1 MREPGLRPARLPSPV
16 APFPVK
22 SLVYIASTGYSGS
35 TLLESILGTNEGCLN
50 LGEICKLRFW
60 PVCSCGAKVADC
72 NFWTGLEKQLQN
84 RPDGAGSRLQDWH
97 VQIKRSRSGI
107 AKLLHD
113 AFIVAGC
120 PGTLELFKALSREI
134 RDFSDGSRRALTLF
148 ETAARHT
155 GARVIVDS
163 SKDPVLLKHLYAL
176 APERLRLIHLVRD
189 PRAVAH
195 SFVKNFARDGV
206 TYGSED
212 SQQAPSASQAAEY
225 WRSRNVNIERTAWRI
240 PSHQQLLIRYEDLC
254 LEREASAEALS
265 EFLGEEIRIPETLRL
280 RQQHTLAGNPM
291 RLTQDHIEVRLNQEW
306 NSRLSAQDEAVIL
319 KATGALARRYGYSL

>member
-1 MREPGLRPARLPSPV
+1 
-16 APFPVK
+16 
-22 SLVYIASTGYSGS
+22 
-35 TLLESILGTNEGCLN
+35 
-50 LGEICKLRFW
+50 
-60 PVCSCGAKVADC
+60 
-72 NFWTGLEKQLQN
+72 
-84 RPDGAGSRLQDWH
+84 
-97 VQIKRSRSGI
+97 
-107 AKLLHD
+107 
-113 AFIVAGC
+113 
-120 PGTLELFKALSREI
+120 
-134 RDFSDGSRRALTLF
+134 
-148 ETAARHT
+148 
-155 GARVIVDS
+155 
-163 SKDPVLLKHLYAL
+163 
-176 APERLRLIHLVRD
+176 VRD

-254 LEREASAEALS
+254 LEREASAETLS

>member
-1 MREPGLRPARLPSPV
+1 M
-16 APFPVK
+16 K

-35 TLLESILGTNEGCLN
+35 TLLESILGTNDGCLN

-60 PVCSCGAKVADC
+60 PVCSCGAQVADC
-72 NFWTGLEKQLQN
+72 SFWTTLEKRLQD
-84 RPDGAGSRLQDWH
+84 RPDGTGSRLQDWH
-97 VQIKRSRSGI
+97 VQIKRARSGI

-120 PGTLELFKALSREI
+120 PGTLEAFKALSQEI
-134 RDFSDGSRRALTLF
+134 RAFSDGSRRALRLF
-148 ETAARHT
+148 ETAAQHT
-155 GARVIVDS
+155 GARIIVDS

-176 APERLRLIHLVRD
+176 EPKRLRVIHLVRD

-206 TYGSED
+206 TYPSEGS
-212 SQQAPSASQAAEY
+212 SQAPSASEASDF
-225 WRSRNVNIERTAWRI
+225 WRSRNLNIERTAWRI
-240 PSHQQLLIRYEDLC
+240 PARQQLLIRYEDLC
-254 LEREASAEALS
+254 LEREASAARLS

-306 NSRLSAQDEAVIL
+306 TSRLSPQDEAVIL
-319 KATGALARRYGYSL
+319 KVTGTLARRYGYSL

>member
-1 MREPGLRPARLPSPV
+1 M
-16 APFPVK
+16 K

-35 TLLESILGTNEGCLN
+35 TLLESILGTNDGCLN

-60 PVCSCGAKVADC
+60 PVCSCGAQVADC
-72 NFWTGLEKQLQN
+72 SFWTTLEKRLQD
-84 RPDGAGSRLQDWH
+84 RPDGTGSRLQDWH
-97 VQIKRSRSGI
+97 VQIKRERSAL

-120 PGTLELFKALSREI
+120 PGTLEVFKALSQEI
-134 RDFSDGSRRALTLF
+134 RAFSDGSRRALRLF
-148 ETAARHT
+148 ETASQLT

-176 APERLRLIHLVRD
+176 EPKRLRVIHLVRD

-212 SQQAPSASQAAEY
+212 SQQAPSARRAAAY
-225 WRSRNVNIERTAWRI
+225 WRSRNLNIERTAWRI
-240 PSHQQLLIRYEDLC
+240 PARQQLLIRYEDLC
-254 LEREASAEALS
+254 LEREASAARLS

-306 NSRLSAQDEAVIL
+306 TSRLSPQDEAVIL
-319 KATGALARRYGYSL
+319 KVTGTLARRYGYSL

>member
-1 MREPGLRPARLPSPV
+1 MSLPQPLHAWLSSPAAPS
-16 APFPVK
+16 PVK

-60 PVCSCGAKVADC
+60 PLCSCGAMVADC
-72 NFWTGLEKQLQN
+72 SFWTSLEKQLQN

-113 AFIVAGC
+113 AFIITGC
-120 PGTLELFKALSREI
+120 PGTLEVFKALSPEI
-134 RDFSDGSRRALTLF
+134 RAFSDGSRRALALF
-148 ETAARHT
+148 ETAAQHT

-195 SFVKNFARDGV
+195 SFVKNFARDGA

-212 SQQAPSASQAAEY
+212 SQQAPTASQAAQY
-225 WRSRNVNIERTAWRI
+225 WRSRNLNIERTAWRI
-240 PSHQQLLIRYEDLC
+240 PAHQQLLIRYEDLC
-254 LEREASAEALS
+254 QDREASASVLS

-291 RLTQDHIEVRLNQEW
+291 RLTQDHIEVKLNQEW
-306 NSRLSAQDEAVIL
+306 TSRLGAQDAAVIL
-319 KATGALARRYGYSL
+319 QATGALARRYGYSL